1 MMLADQIIAAPLLN
15 AAMIAYLP
23 IVNGKSFD
31 EIKLRF
37 LMDFPTVMKANYL
50 VWPLIQLTNFYFI
63 PVQHRVLYAN
73 ICAIIWSTFVAFVTK

>member
-1 MMLADQIIAAPLLN
+1 MMLADQVCFLFNFSRKKNKNSLFLKLIAAPLLN

-23 IVNGKSFD
+23 LVNGKSFD
-31 EIKLRF
+31 EIKLKF

-63 PVQHRVLYAN
+63 PVHHR
-73 ICAIIWSTFVAFVTK
+73 

>member
-1 MMLADQIIAAPLLN
+1 MMFADQIIAAPLLN

-23 IVNGKSFD
+23 LVNGKSFD

-37 LMDFPTVMKANYL
+37 LTDFPTVMKGNYL
-50 VWPLIQLTNFYFI
+50 VWPLIQLTNFYFV

-73 ICAIIWSTFVAFVTK
+73 ICAIIWSTFVAIVTK